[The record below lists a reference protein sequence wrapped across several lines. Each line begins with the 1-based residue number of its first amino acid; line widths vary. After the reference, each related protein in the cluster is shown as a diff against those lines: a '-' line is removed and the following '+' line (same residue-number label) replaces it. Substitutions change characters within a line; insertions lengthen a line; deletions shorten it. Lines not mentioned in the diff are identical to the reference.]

1 MTISD
6 PTSEEVGFLVSYGLG
21 FLALLWVVFLFF
33 IKKSDKKRGQPP
45 LPPGPKP
52 LPLLGNLL
60 SLDSELHTY
69 FAGLS
74 KDYGPILTFWLGK
87 KVGIIISSPIVAKE
101 VLKDQDTVFANRDVP
116 AAALESAYG
125 GRDIAWS
132 PYGPEWRMLR
142 KVCVR
147 EMLSSATLDSF
158 YELRRKEIQ
167 QTIKF
172 LHSQIGKKVNVGEQ
186 MFLNVLNVIT
196 NMLWGG
202 TVKGEERAS
211 MAAEFRQVVTLM
223 VEQLGKPNI
232 SDFYPSLG
240 RFDLQGIRKKT
251 RDMAVKFDGI
261 FDRLIEQRGMEKMG
275 GGDDGEIKK
284 SKDFLEFLMLSKDK
298 GDAKIPLTMTHLK
311 ALLMVSNPI
320 I

>member
-74 KDYGPILTFWLGK
+74 KDYGPIFTFWLGK

-101 VLKDQDTVFANRDVP
+101 VLKDQDAVFANRDVP

-211 MAAEFRQVVTLM
+211 VAAEFRQVVTQM

-232 SDFYPSLG
+232 SDFYPSLD

-261 FDRLIEQRGMEKMG
+261 FDRLIEQREMEKMG

-284 SKDFLEFLMLSKDK
+284 STDFLEFLMLSKDK
-298 GDAKIPLTMTHLK
+298 GDAKTPLTMTHLK